1 VDASGDANE
10 FLRDPIHGERDGR
23 MKINKKMIAIVVV
36 VLIGCAALVALTVYR
51 SDTNAQKVLTAKVT
65 RENLSSIVSGTG
77 EIKPLPKNYVN
88 IGATA
93 FGPLTHLYVKEGDHV
108 KKGEVLAVIEN
119 VGLQSAVGAQKAA
132 ISGAQR
138 DITADIAAQQAAKAN
153 VDHAKADL
161 EQKVLDYKRAQELY
175 KDALIS
181 KQDFDAKKA
190 AYDIDVA
197 TLAQDEASLT
207 QSNATTAS
215 ARAKLNSAQQT
226 LLGSVNSYNLSISIA
241 PFDGIVTNLPVHEG
255 ETVVEGIQNA
265 VGSTLMTLANMSVVT
280 AEVKVDE
287 TDITGIQIG
296 QPAEVTVDALPGKIF
311 KGHVTEVGDQALL
324 RSTGVST
331 SQSTT
336 GTEEAKDFKVVV
348 TLDNPPSELR
358 PGLSATA
365 KITTAHKENVVAV
378 PLQALVMEVPDTGK
392 KKGAKKL
399 NASLSTG
406 PKPQPVQ
413 GVFVMRKEG
422 RKLRAVFVPVQ
433 TGITGTSDIQVTSGV
448 KPGDEII
455 IGPYRILR
463 TLKDDAT
470 VKRDTT
476 PAAPNPAT

>member
-1 VDASGDANE
+1 
-10 FLRDPIHGERDGR
+10 

-36 VLIGCAALVALTVYR
+36 VALTVYR
-51 SDTNAQKVLTAKVT
+51 SDADAQKVLTAKVT

-93 FGPLTHLYVKEGDHV
+93 FGPITHLYVKEGDRV

-119 VGLQSAVGAQKAA
+119 IGLESAVGAQKAT

-153 VDHAKADL
+153 VDHAQADL
-161 EQKVLDYKRAQELY
+161 EQKQLDYKRSQELY
-175 KDALIS
+175 KDALIA

-190 AYDIDVA
+190 AYDIAVA
-197 TLAQDEASLT
+197 TLAQDRASLV
-207 QSNATTAS
+207 QANAQTAS
-215 ARAKLNSAQQT
+215 AGAKLTSAQQT
-226 LLGSVNSYNLSISIA
+226 LVGAVNSYNLSISVA
-241 PFDGIVTNLPVHEG
+241 PFDGVVTNLPVHEG

-287 TDITGIQIG
+287 TDITGVQLG
-296 QPAEVTVDALPGKIF
+296 QSADVTVDALPGKVF

-348 TLDNPPSELR
+348 SLDDPTSELR

-365 KITTAHKENVVAV
+365 KITTAHKDDVVAI

-392 KKGAKKL
+392 KKGVKKL

-413 GVFVMRKEG
+413 GVFVLRKEG

-433 TGITGTSDIQVTSGV
+433 TGITGASDIEVTSGV

-455 IGPYRILR
+455 TGPYRVLR

-476 PAAPNPAT
+476 PAAATSST

>member
-1 VDASGDANE
+1 
-10 FLRDPIHGERDGR
+10 
-23 MKINKKMIAIVVV
+23 MKINKKMIAIVAV

-51 SDTNAQKVLTAKVT
+51 SDADAQKVLTAKVT
-65 RENLSSIVSGTG
+65 RENLSSVISGTG
-77 EIKPLPKNYVN
+77 EIKPLPRNYVN

-93 FGPLTHLYVKEGDHV
+93 FGPITHLYVKEGDRV

-119 VGLQSAVGAQKAA
+119 VGLQSAVGAQKAT

-138 DITADIAAQQAAKAN
+138 DITADVAAQQAAKAN
-153 VDHAKADL
+153 VDHAQADL
-161 EQKVLDYKRAQELY
+161 EQKQLDYKRSQELY

-181 KQDFDAKKA
+181 KQDYDAKKA
-190 AYDIDVA
+190 AYDIAVA
-197 TLAQDEASLT
+197 TLAQD
-207 QSNATTAS
+207 QATLVQADAQTAS
-215 ARAKLNSAQQT
+215 ARAKLTSAEQT
-226 LLGSVNSYNLSISIA
+226 LVGSVNSYNLSISIA

-287 TDITGIQIG
+287 TDITGVQLG
-296 QPAEVTVDALPGKIF
+296 QPADVTVDAIPGKVF

-348 TLDNPPSELR
+348 SLDEPTTELR

-365 KITTAHKENVVAV
+365 KITTAHKDDVIAI
-378 PLQALVMEVPDTGK
+378 PLQSLVMEVPDSGK
-392 KKGAKKL
+392 KKGAKKVD
-399 NASLSTG
+399 ASLSTA

-413 GVFVMRKEG
+413 GVFVMRKDG
-422 RKLRAVFVPVQ
+422 RKLRAVFVPVK
-433 TGITGTSDIQVTSGV
+433 TGITGASDIEVTSGV

-455 IGPYRILR
+455 VGPYRVLR
-463 TLKDDAT
+463 VLKDDAT

-476 PAAPNPAT
+476 PPTPNSTT

>member
-1 VDASGDANE
+1 
-10 FLRDPIHGERDGR
+10 
-23 MKINKKMIAIVVV
+23 MKMNKKTIAIVVAILV
-36 VLIGCAALVALTVYR
+36 GCAALVALTVYR
-51 SDTNAQKVLTAKVT
+51 SDADAQKVLTAKVA

-77 EIKPLPKNYVN
+77 EIQPNHEDYVN

-93 FGPLTHLYVKEGDHV
+93 MGPITHLYVKEGDHV
-108 KKGEVLAVIEN
+108 KKGEILAVIEN
-119 VGLQSAVGAQKAA
+119 VPQESAVGAQKAA

-138 DITADIAAQQAAKAN
+138 DIAADIAAQEVAKAN
-153 VDHAKADL
+153 VVHAQADL
-161 EQKVLDYKRAQELY
+161 EQKDLDYKRAQELY
-175 KDALIS
+175 KDALIA

-190 AYDIDVA
+190 AYDIAVA
-197 TLAQDEASLT
+197 TLAQDQASLV
-207 QSNATTAS
+207 QANAQTAS
-215 ARAKLNSAQQT
+215 ARDKLTSAQQT
-226 LLGSVNSYNLSISIA
+226 LVGDVDQYNRSISIA
-241 PFDGIVTNLPVHEG
+241 PFDGIVTNLPVREG

-265 VGSTLMTLANMSVVT
+265 EGSTLMTLANMSVVT

-287 TDITGIQIG
+287 TDITGIKLG
-296 QPAEVTVDALPGKIF
+296 QPAEVTVDAIPGKTF

-348 TLDNPPSELR
+348 TLDNPTSELR

-365 KITTAHKENVVAV
+365 KITTAQKDNVVAI

-392 KKGAKKL
+392 KKGVKKL
-399 NASLSTG
+399 DASLATD

-413 GVFVMRKEG
+413 GVFVLRKEG

-433 TGITGTSDIQVTSGV
+433 TGITGASDIEVTSGV
-448 KPGDEII
+448 KPGDEIVV
-455 IGPYRILR
+455 GPYRVLR
-463 TLKDDAT
+463 ILKDDAT

-476 PAAPNPAT
+476 PAATTSPA

>member
-1 VDASGDANE
+1 
-10 FLRDPIHGERDGR
+10 

-36 VLIGCAALVALTVYR
+36 VLIACAALVALTVYR
-51 SDTNAQKVLTAKVT
+51 SGADAQKVLTAKVT

-93 FGPLTHLYVKEGDHV
+93 FGPITHLYVKEGDHV

-132 ISGAQR
+132 INGAQR

-161 EQKVLDYKRAQELY
+161 EQKVLDYKRAQALY

-207 QSNATTAS
+207 QANATTAS
-215 ARAKLNSAQQT
+215 ARAKLTSAQQT

-296 QPAEVTVDALPGKIF
+296 QPAEVTVDALPGKTF

-348 TLDNPPSELR
+348 TLDNPSSELR

-365 KITTAHKENVVAV
+365 KITTAHKENVVAI

-406 PKPQPVQ
+406 PKSQPVQ

-463 TLKDDAT
+463 TLKSDAT

-476 PAAPNPAT
+476 PAATNPAT

>member
-1 VDASGDANE
+1 
-10 FLRDPIHGERDGR
+10 
-23 MKINKKMIAIVVV
+23 MKMNKKTIAIVVAI
-36 VLIGCAALVALTVYR
+36 LIGCAALVALTVYR
-51 SDTNAQKVLTAKVT
+51 SDADAQKVLTAKVT

-77 EIKPLPKNYVN
+77 EIKPKNYVN

-93 FGPLTHLYVKEGDHV
+93 FGPITHLYVKEGDHV
-108 KKGEVLAVIEN
+108 KKGEVLAVIQN
-119 VGLQSAVGAQKAA
+119 VPQQSAVGAQKAT

-138 DITADIAAQQAAKAN
+138 DIAADIAAQQVAKAN

-161 EQKVLDYKRAQELY
+161 EQKVLDYKRAQDLY
-175 KDALIS
+175 KDALIA

-190 AYDIDVA
+190 AYDIAVA
-197 TLAQDEASLT
+197 TLAQDQASLI
-207 QSNATTAS
+207 QANAQTAS
-215 ARAKLNSAQQT
+215 ARAKLTSAQQT
-226 LLGSVNSYNLSISIA
+226 LVGDVDSYNKSISIA
-241 PFDGIVTNLPVHEG
+241 PFDGLVTNEPLREG
-255 ETVVEGIQNA
+255 ETVVTGIQNA
-265 VGSTLMTLANMSVVT
+265 EGSTLMTLANMSIVT

-287 TDITGIQIG
+287 TDITDVQLG
-296 QPAEVTVDALPGKIF
+296 QSADVTVDALPGKIF

-348 TLDNPPSELR
+348 TLDNPSPKLR

-365 KITTAHKENVVAV
+365 KITTAHKNDVVAI

-392 KKGAKKL
+392 KKKGAQKVD
-399 NASLSTG
+399 ASLSTG

-413 GVFVMRKEG
+413 GVFVLRKEG

-433 TGITGTSDIQVTSGV
+433 TGITGASDIEVTSGV

-455 IGPYRILR
+455 VGPYRVLR
-463 TLKDDAT
+463 ILKDNAT
-470 VKRDTT
+470 VKRDKT
-476 PAAPNPAT
+476 PAATSSPA

>member
-1 VDASGDANE
+1 
-10 FLRDPIHGERDGR
+10 

-51 SDTNAQKVLTAKVT
+51 SDADAQKVLTAKVT
-65 RENLSSIVSGTG
+65 RENLSSVISGTG
-77 EIKPLPKNYVN
+77 EIKPLPTNYIN

-93 FGPLTHLYVKEGDHV
+93 FGPITHLYVKEGDKV

-119 VGLQSAVGAQKAA
+119 IGLQSAVGAQKAA

-138 DITADIAAQQAAKAN
+138 DITADVAAQQAAKAN
-153 VDHAKADL
+153 VDHAQADL
-161 EQKVLDYKRAQELY
+161 EQKDLDYKRSQELY

-190 AYDIDVA
+190 AYDIAVA
-197 TLAQDEASLT
+197 TLAQDRATLV
-207 QSNATTAS
+207 QANAQTDS
-215 ARAKLNSAQQT
+215 AGAKLTSAQQT
-226 LLGSVNSYNLSISIA
+226 LMGSVNSYNLSISVA

-287 TDITGIQIG
+287 TDITGVQLG
-296 QPAEVTVDALPGKIF
+296 QPADVTVDAIPGKVF

-348 TLDNPPSELR
+348 SLDKPTTELR

-365 KITTAHKENVVAV
+365 KITTAHKDNVVSV

-392 KKGAKKL
+392 KKGAKKMD
-399 NASLSTG
+399 ASLSAA

-413 GVFVMRKEG
+413 GVFVLRKEG

-433 TGITGTSDIQVTSGV
+433 TGITGASDIEVTSGV

-455 IGPYRILR
+455 VGPYRVLR
-463 TLKDDAT
+463 ILKDDAT

-476 PAAPNPAT
+476 PAPENTPT